1 LLAAIPNV
9 THAGEME
16 VAPIDL
22 QFEVSEE
29 RIGWMAIPN
38 GHPKWGKGNSREK
51 GNVNNVGS
59 IGPEFTVRFQINY
72 GASLWLTQMELET
85 ISKEHTSAL
94 QYEFVSQKLSSNIYQ
109 IGGNTSAMYI
119 LYAVSEEDARKM
131 AVAYINKLNE
141 KNHKRLEGDKRK
153 LEEYRSTVPEQE
165 KMLAAHKEKR
175 YKLVKR
181 FEELKKET
189 GLSNLEE
196 AAEIRKGYLVKLRHL

>member
-1 LLAAIPNV
+1 
-9 THAGEME
+9 
-16 VAPIDL
+16 
-22 QFEVSEE
+22 
-29 RIGWMAIPN
+29 
-38 GHPKWGKGNSREK
+38 
-51 GNVNNVGS
+51 
-59 IGPEFTVRFQINY
+59 
-72 GASLWLTQMELET
+72 
-85 ISKEHTSAL
+85 
-94 QYEFVSQKLSSNIYQ
+94 
-109 IGGNTSAMYI
+109 MYI

-165 KMLAAHKEKR
+165 KMLTAHKEKR

-196 AAEIRKGYLVKLRHL
+196 AAEIRKGYLEPVRLL